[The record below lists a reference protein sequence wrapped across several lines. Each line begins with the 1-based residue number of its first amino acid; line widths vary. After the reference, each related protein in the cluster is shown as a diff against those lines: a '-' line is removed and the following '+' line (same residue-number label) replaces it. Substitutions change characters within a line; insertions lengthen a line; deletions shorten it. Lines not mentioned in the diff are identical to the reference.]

1 MDGFVVST
9 TTMSLLA
16 LTSFCFLSQS
26 AVTLASINTTQK
38 RSCFHWSTSQDGH
51 LSNCLRQGETDYP
64 HPMTKTKGLYSD

>member
-26 AVTLASINTTQK
+26 TVTLASINTTQK
-38 RSCFHWSTSQDGH
+38 RSCFLLVNKPGWAPVKLPQT
-51 LSNCLRQGETDYP
+51 
-64 HPMTKTKGLYSD
+64 GLKQTIDTL